1 MISKNCNMNVKGI
14 FVLIVLASL
23 HVRLLAADAEEG
35 KKLFQARCAS
45 CHNVHKKLTGPAL
58 AGVDTR
64 RTEDWIIRFVKSSQS
79 MIKTGDAAAL
89 AIFNEY
95 NQVVMPDHPDLNDE
109 QVRSIIAFVKAEA
122 AAAPKDD
129 APFARPGKLTPN
141 LMPLS
146 IYNFPFMLA
155 YLLLIIVIVLLLVFL
170 VNIKSIEKKM
180 HEGNGPE
187 S

>member
-1 MISKNCNMNVKGI
+1 MISKNYNMNVSRI
-14 FVLIVLASL
+14 HILTILLML
-23 HVRLLAADAEEG
+23 HIRLFAADPEEG

-58 AGVDTR
+58 AGVDGR
-64 RTEDWIIRFVKSSQS
+64 HPEDWLIRFIQSSQS

-109 QVRSIIAFVKAEA
+109 QVRSILAFVKQEA

-129 APFARPGKLTPN
+129 APFPRPGHLTPN

-146 IYNFPFMLA
+146 IYNFPFLIA
-155 YLLLIIVIVLLLVFL
+155 YVLLILVIILLLVFL

-180 HEGNGPE
+180 HEGSDPE
-187 S
+187 I

>member
-1 MISKNCNMNVKGI
+1 MNVKGI
-14 FVLIVLASL
+14 HILTVALLLSC
-23 HVRLLAADAEEG
+23 RLVAADAEEG
-35 KKLFQARCAS
+35 KKLFLARCAS

-58 AGVDTR
+58 AGVDER
-64 RTEDWIIRFVKSSQS
+64 RPEEWIIRFIQSSQA

-109 QVRSIIAFVKAEA
+109 QVRSIIAFVKQEA

-129 APFARPGKLTPN
+129 APFDRPGHLTPS

-146 IYNFPFMLA
+146 IYNFPFMVA
-155 YLLLIIVIVLLLVFL
+155 YVLLIVVIILLLVFL

-180 HEGNGPE
+180 HESNGPE

>member
-1 MISKNCNMNVKGI
+1 MNVKGI
-14 FVLIVLASL
+14 VLLVIWLSPVLHL
-23 HVRLLAADAEEG
+23 TAADTEEG

-45 CHNVHKKLTGPAL
+45 CHNVQKKLTGPAL

-64 RTEDWIIRFVKSSQS
+64 YPEEWIIRFVKSSQS

-95 NQVVMPDHPDLNDE
+95 NQVVMPDHPDLIDD
-109 QVRSIIAFVKAEA
+109 QVRSIIAFVKQEA

-129 APFARPGKLTPN
+129 APFPRPGHLMPD

-146 IYNFPFMLA
+146 IYNFPFMIA
-155 YLLLIIVIVLLLVFL
+155 YVLLIVVIVLLLVFL

-180 HEGNGPE
+180 HESNGE
-187 S
+187 DV